1 MLKPYVRSRFRIV
14 HPYQNTS
21 SGYNL
26 FVGCLWSSQTIKFE
40 SFLGQI
46 PSHSNTSG
54 ESQVFRYS
62 STGDNPWQLAAR
74 AYSDLN
80 DFHKGGV
87 DLNTSYIFTRL
98 GILIIFSVRWPC
110 SDKPSTLCVWV
121 EQSGRWSF
129 LACTFGS
136 QCPDTE
142 QRRHRRHKRVFG
154 RAHPT
159 SATKPISRDSNH
171 SRLRHLN
178 LMLPKADLSSQLRIP
193 IAISWPRHF
202 SQSLYIQ
209 RQQLQHDPPMWAA
222 TLFISWEPRLT
233 RLHLTTTP
241 KVDLSN
247 RLRTPDHN
255 PLTKVYHYTY
265 NENSLSMAPQHE
277 QPFDHCQSFNVAS
290 SLFEASH
297 QGRFEQPTLYVEY
310 Y

>member
-1 MLKPYVRSRFRIV
+1 MTISKPMRKHSKVANECWNILLGLSTRRLQQRYSRFCSKVTTFLVLSSWSFSFDAEVLKPYVRSRFRVV

-74 AYSDLN
+74 TYSDLN

-87 DLNTSYIFTRL
+87 DLNTSYIYIFTRL

-171 SRLRHLN
+171 SRLRISIWCY
-178 LMLPKADLSSQLRIP
+178 PKRIWV
-193 IAISWPRHF
+193 AKSASL
-202 SQSLYIQ
+202 SQS
-209 RQQLQHDPPMWAA
+209 
-222 TLFISWEPRLT
+222 S
-233 RLHLTTTP
+233 
-241 KVDLSN
+241 VDHGTSVN
-247 RLRTPDHN
+247 
-255 PLTKVYHYTY
+255 HYTS
-265 NENSLSMAPQHE
+265 NDNSFSMTLRCG
-277 QPFDHCQSFNVAS
+277 QPRS
-290 SLFEASH
+290 SYLEY
-297 QGRFEQPTLYVEY
+297 QG
-310 Y
+310 